1 MKTIINK
8 SFPVLIILIIT
19 FSCTK
24 NRVAKQKHALTP
36 KQKRISII
44 KKDMD
49 KLNKSKGGID
59 DTLAIKIY
67 QTFSKNRKEIDGLN
81 FLADYYNSRSK
92 NDSILTLLA
101 TKNYKLKRLDAALI
115 FFKELKYRNPQKKN
129 EFDKKIFSIISQKEK
144 AIRFYKE
151 GLKLFNAKDY
161 KKALIKFKRSIQL
174 YKDFDR
180 ARYRQK
186 VTQGLIYLSQKDQS
200 LLKIAIEN
208 FNSAIK
214 INPDFGETYY
224 YNALAYLQKKRGNNN
239 NKIKKYFELSLQNNL
254 DSAMKIKIA
263 EKYESFKKTL
273 EEK

>member
-1 MKTIINK
+1 MKTISKI
-8 SFPVLIILIIT
+8 FPILIILIIT

-24 NRVAKQKHALTP
+24 KEVVRQKTALTP

-44 KKDMD
+44 KKSMD
-49 KLNKSKGGID
+49 KLKKSKDGIN

-81 FLADYYNSRSK
+81 FLANYYNNRSE
-92 NDSILTLLA
+92 NDSILILLA
-101 TKNYKLKRLDAALI
+101 TRNYRLKRLDVALNYY
-115 FFKELKYRNPQKKN
+115 KELKYRTPKN
-129 EFDKKIFSIISQKEK
+129 KNKFDKKIFSIISQKEK
-144 AIRFYKE
+144 SERFYKE
-151 GLKLFNAKDY
+151 GLKLFNSKNY
-161 KKALIKFKRSIQL
+161 KKALTKFKRSVQL
-174 YKDFDR
+174 YKDFNR

-200 LLKIAIEN
+200 LLKVAINN
-208 FNSAIK
+208 FDSAIK

-239 NKIKKYFELSLQNNL
+239 NKIKKYFELSLQNSL

-273 EEK
+273 EDK

>member
-1 MKTIINK
+1 MKTISKI
-8 SFPVLIILIIT
+8 FPILIILIIT

-24 NRVAKQKHALTP
+24 KEVVRQKTALTP

-44 KKDMD
+44 KKSMD
-49 KLNKSKGGID
+49 KLKKSKDGIN

-67 QTFSKNRKEIDGLN
+67 QTFSKNRKEINGLN
-81 FLADYYNSRSK
+81 FLAKYYNNKSK
-92 NDSILTLLA
+92 NDSILILLA
-101 TKNYKLKRLDAALI
+101 TRNYRLKRLNVALNYYR
-115 FFKELKYRNPQKKN
+115 ELKYKIPKKKN

-144 AIRFYKE
+144 SERFYRE
-151 GLKLFNAKDY
+151 GLKLFNSKNY
-161 KKALIKFKRSIQL
+161 KKALTKFKRSIQL
-174 YKDFDR
+174 YKDFNR

-200 LLKIAIEN
+200 LLKIAISN

-224 YNALAYLQKKRGNNN
+224 YNALAYLQKKGGNNN
-239 NKIKKYFELSLQNNL
+239 NQIKKYFELALQKSL

-273 EEK
+273 EDK